1 MRRWCSG
8 MPSWSMPV
16 WEMDMRVG
24 VKYRCRSDDGSMELS
39 YKNRDSLLVEECR
52 G

>member
-1 MRRWCSG
+1 
-8 MPSWSMPV
+8 MPV
-16 WEMDMRVG
+16 REMDMRVG